1 MQKTVEI
8 QLQRQPREV
17 VETPSKVHPLND
29 LDSAK
34 CRFLYCQNIK
44 GMKAKIDYTLRQ
56 AAIRR
61 RVAEL
66 EAESNIYC
74 MYRVTDGRYE
84 VFKVIDRKKLF
95 AQ

>member
-1 MQKTVEI
+1 
-8 QLQRQPREV
+8 
-17 VETPSKVHPLND
+17 
-29 LDSAK
+29 
-34 CRFLYCQNIK
+34 
-44 GMKAKIDYTLRQ
+44 MKAKIDYTLRQ

>member
-1 MQKTVEI
+1 M
-8 QLQRQPREV
+8 
-17 VETPSKVHPLND
+17 ND

-61 RVAEL
+61 RVEQL
-66 EAESNIYC
+66 ERESKVWCIC
-74 MYRVTDGRYE
+74 RICDGRYD
-84 VFKVIDRKKLF
+84 VFKVIDRKKIKT
-95 AQ
+95 Q